1 VIGPVPARCSAAIR
15 IPTQRL
21 GRFALAA
28 IVTARPRNWLKS
40 RPSVLNATE
49 RPSTVAVQRLP
60 S

>member
-15 IPTQRL
+15 IPTQRV
-21 GRFALAA
+21 GRFGLAA

-40 RPSVLNATE
+40 RPSVLNTSG